1 MLIDT
6 GTLIFHGKE
15 GIDVKF
21 LKGSIVLIFT
31 ILLLLA
37 LNPMALAD
45 SLDCTKC
52 HGTTVSDFNVGLISR
67 TAVCLTCHDGG
78 GHAYWYDAQG
88 YRRIPVYVSG
98 SGYFSSTAAVQST
111 PGILHQKHSGS
122 NSLAGKSG
130 CEKCHQ
136 AAVCTSCH
144 TNVSHNLHSTSVF
157 KAVYTYQAD
166 GATWGLTGSTCGM
179 SQCHNLMP
187 GVVKINPDGSQLCV
201 NCHPR
206 FGAAAK
212 DSSGHPQAAMDS
224 AHIAPAADTLNIA
237 GMPQT
242 VTCQGCHNNNNLSTE
257 HTNKGK
263 DCSVC
268 HNPVSPLPAS
278 LKTIVTSANGD
289 QSKRACTKCHFNT
302 NVLILQGEHQVY
314 HIANQ
319 TGNLNIVGGPHASC
333 DTCHARQDLWG
344 TISALAVSNP
354 KNYSCL
360 DCHKSQN
367 NLAPKHMASLD
378 GQEMEVTGLH
388 PGCTTCHTP
397 GTETAN
403 KVNQITA
410 NLKNGAQSYDCID
423 CHNGAALDAGHA
435 GTIDQNC
442 TQVCHKSAL
451 TTEHLN
457 NPVSQANNQSSPL
470 TCSTCHRSTDT
481 KIKLAIT
488 VGNTNCA
495 ACHDLAHNL
504 HMVELVP
511 ADIPL
516 YPGFEWSVPQLADI
530 WANETWMPAG
540 YAGGKLLISNRKTGI
555 SGQDVWLYY
564 KQNMA
569 AGLWT
574 APAVEPDAASNFFS
588 AEFTKD
594 KRKVTIFYYGGENH
608 TAGPVPSTGYKIEIL
623 YK

>member
-1 MLIDT
+1 MKRLKFVIVT
-6 GTLIFHGKE
+6 IITLAI
-15 GIDVKF
+15 
-21 LKGSIVLIFT
+21 SILFT
-31 ILLLLA
+31 SA
-37 LNPMALAD
+37 ALAAG
-45 SLDCTKC
+45 LDCTKC
-52 HGTTVSDFNVGLISR
+52 HGTVISDFDVPVISR
-67 TAVCLTCHDGG
+67 TAVCKTCHGGG
-78 GHAYWYDAQG
+78 GHGSWYDAEG
-88 YRRIPVYVSG
+88 YYRVPVNIAG
-98 SGYFSSTAAVQST
+98 SGYFSSASAIQSPAST
-111 PGILHQKHSGS
+111 LHKIHSGENAQ
-122 NSLAGKSG
+122 NSKSG
-130 CEKCHQ
+130 CEKCHKP
-136 AAVCTSCH
+136 ASCTSCH
-144 TNVSHNLHSTSVF
+144 TNIPHTQHSTTVF
-157 KAVYTYQAD
+157 QVAYFYQAN
-166 GATWGLTGSTCGM
+166 GTAWPYTGSSCAI
-179 SQCHNLMP
+179 SQCHNQMP
-187 GVVKINPDGSQLCV
+187 SVVRTNTNGSQLCV

-224 AHIAPAADTLNIA
+224 AHMAPAADTLNIA

-242 VTCQGCHNNNNLSTE
+242 VTCQGCHNNNLSTE

-319 TGNLNIVGGPHASC
+319 TSNLIIVGGPHASC

-397 GTETAN
+397 GTESAN

-410 NLKNGAQSYDCID
+410 DLKNGAQSYDCTD

-470 TCSTCHRSTDT
+470 TCSTCHRSTDN

-488 VGNTNCA
+488 IGNTNCA

-569 AGLWT
+569 ASLWT
-574 APAVEPDAASNFFS
+574 APAAEPDAASNFFS

-594 KRKVTIFYYGGENH
+594 QRKVTLFYYGGENH
-608 TAGPVPSTGYKIEIL
+608 TTGPVPLSGYKVEVL